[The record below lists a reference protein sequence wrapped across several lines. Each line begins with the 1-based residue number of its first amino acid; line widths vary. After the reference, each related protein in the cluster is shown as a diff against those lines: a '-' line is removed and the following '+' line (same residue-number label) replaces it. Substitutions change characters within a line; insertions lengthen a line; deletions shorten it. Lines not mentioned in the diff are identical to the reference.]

1 MGKLAGLLRRPCV
14 DPEERLE
21 HARDV
26 GRRLAEDGAG
36 VGEALRTLRTE
47 AQVRGREPLPG
58 EVEALVEGWAD
69 TTLGHLHRLTCED
82 PLTGLAT
89 MAHLRTRVAEQRRAG
104 LDPAR
109 AHALVVVTPGG
120 QGGDRPAHDVPVGAA
135 GPASPGPAT
144 TGVLGRALS
153 CAALGER
160 VRVVFGGGETVA
172 HTHTGRIVVLAD
184 RDRRLQG
191 LAALLHRLLDEDG
204 WAADV
209 RVHPLPE
216 GELELVL
223 LLERLDLG
231 QGSSSRPAAR
241 KARS

>member
-1 MGKLAGLLRRPCV
+1 MGKLAALRRRPSA
-14 DPEERLE
+14 DPTALE

-36 VGEALRTLRTE
+36 VGEALRTLRAE
-47 AQVRGREPLPG
+47 AQVRGREPRLG

-104 LDPAR
+104 LDPAQ
-109 AHALVVVTPGG
+109 ALALVVVSPSGVE
-120 QGGDRPAHDVPVGAA
+120 GDRSARGSLGAA
-135 GPASPGPAT
+135 
-144 TGVLGRALS
+144 LG

-160 VRVVFGGGETVA
+160 VKVVFGGGETVA
-172 HTHTGRIVVLAD
+172 HTHTGRVVVLAD
-184 RDRRLQG
+184 KDRRLEG
-191 LAALLHRLLDEDG
+191 LAALLRRLLADDG
-204 WAADV
+204 WEADV
-209 RVHPLPE
+209 RVHPFPE

-223 LLERLDLG
+223 LLERLDVG
-231 QGSSSRPAAR
+231 
-241 KARS
+241 

>member
-1 MGKLAGLLRRPCV
+1 MGKLAGLLRRPSA
-14 DPEERLE
+14 DPTSLE

-36 VGEALRTLRTE
+36 VGEALRTLRAE
-47 AQVRGREPLPG
+47 AQVRGREPRPW

-104 LDPAR
+104 LVPAQ

-120 QGGDRPAHDVPVGAA
+120 PGGDRPASDTTGSSGAA
-135 GPASPGPAT
+135 AEGGA
-144 TGVLGRALS
+144 LGRALS

-172 HTHTGRIVVLAD
+172 HTHTGRVVVLAD
-184 RDRRLQG
+184 RDRRLEG
-191 LAALLHRLLDEDG
+191 LAALLRRLLEDDG
-204 WAADV
+204 WDADV

-223 LLERLDLG
+223 LLERLDAG
-231 QGSSSRPAAR
+231 
-241 KARS
+241 

>member
-1 MGKLAGLLRRPCV
+1 MGKLADLLRRPV
-14 DPEERLE
+14 ADPASLE

-26 GRRLAEDGAG
+26 GRRLAGEGAG
-36 VGEALRTLRTE
+36 VGEALRTQRAE
-47 AQVRGREPLPG
+47 AQVRGREPRPE

-104 LDPAR
+104 VDLAR
-109 AHALVVVTPGG
+109 AHALVVVSPSGG
-120 QGGDRPAHDVPVGAA
+120 EGDRSSHGSLGAA
-135 GPASPGPAT
+135 
-144 TGVLGRALS
+144 LL

-172 HTHTGRIVVLAD
+172 HTHTGRVVVLAG
-184 RDRRLQG
+184 RDHRLEGLVALLRRL
-191 LAALLHRLLDEDG
+191 LEEDDQP
-204 WAADV
+204 ATV
-209 RVHPLPE
+209 QVHPLPE

-223 LLERLDLG
+223 LLERLDV
-231 QGSSSRPAAR
+231 S
-241 KARS
+241 